1 MNYNSIFF
9 ILGWIIKIE
18 GLFMALPFITSVVYG
33 ESSGK
38 YFLIVGVLAIIAGH
52 IMTKIFSAENRFYAR
67 EGFVSVSLGWI
78 VLGLIGALP
87 LWLSREIPSYIDA
100 VFEIVSGFTTTGA
113 SIAPNVEVFS
123 RCVNLWRCFSHWLG
137 GMGVLVF
144 VLAILPMAGG
154 GQNLRLMKAESP
166 GPSVSKLVPKLKT
179 SALYLY
185 AIYMFLTVLMFVLL
199 VLARMPIF
207 DALCTSIG
215 TAGTGGYGIKA
226 DSIGGYSSLIQNIC
240 TVFMFLFGVNFNF
253 YFFFL
258 MKRVKEAFSIE
269 EVKWYFIVYTAASVL
284 IAINLTFA
292 TENGFFYNLH
302 HSFFQCA
309 SVMTTTGFSTLDFDL
324 WPQFSKMIMLGLM
337 FIGACAG
344 STGGG
349 TKVSRFIIY
358 FRTAKKELSC
368 LIHPRSVKI
377 VKMDGKKIEHEV
389 VRSANIFLICY
400 VLIFAAS
407 LLVLSLENYDFT
419 TNFSAVAATFN
430 NIGPGFNLVGPT
442 QNFGFFNP
450 LSKITLIF
458 DMLAGRLEIF
468 PMLILFSPATWRK

>member
-1 MNYNSIFF
+1 MNYSSIFF

-18 GLFMALPFITSVVYG
+18 GLFMSLPIAAAIIYK
-33 ESSGK
+33 EPAGK
-38 YFLIVGVLAIIAGH
+38 YFLFTGIFAIILGH
-52 IMTKIFSAENRFYAR
+52 ILTKIFSAENRFYAR
-67 EGFVSVSLGWI
+67 EGFVTVSLGWI
-78 VLGLIGALP
+78 VLGLIGAMP
-87 LWLSREIPSYIDA
+87 LCLSGEIPHYIDA

-113 SIAPNVEVFS
+113 SIADNVENFS
-123 RCVNLWRCFSHWLG
+123 HCVNLWRCFSHWLG

-185 AIYMFLTVLMFVLL
+185 AIYMFLTVLMFVFL
-199 VLARMPIF
+199 VLGRMPIF

-226 DSIGGYSSLIQNIC
+226 DSIGSYSPYIQNVC
-240 TVFMFLFGVNFNF
+240 TLFMFLFGVNFNF
-253 YFFFL
+253 YFFIL
-258 MKRVKEAFSIE
+258 IRRVKDAFSIE
-269 EVKWYFIVYTAASVL
+269 EVKWYFIVYMTAAVI
-284 IAINLTFA
+284 IALNLTL
-292 TENGFFYNLH
+292 TVGESFFFNLH
-302 HSFFQCA
+302 HSLFQCA
-309 SVMTTTGFSTLDFDL
+309 SVMTTTGFSTVDFDL

-349 TKVSRFIIY
+349 MKVSRYIIY
-358 FRTAKKELSC
+358 LRTAKKELSV
-368 LIHPRSVKI
+368 LIHPRSVKV
-377 VKMDGKKIEHEV
+377 VKMDGKKIEHNV

-400 VLIFAAS
+400 VLIFAGS
-407 LLVLSLENYDFT
+407 LLIVSLENYDFT
-419 TNFSAVAATFN
+419 TNFTAVAATFN
-430 NIGPGFNLVGPT
+430 NIGPGFSLVGPT
-442 QNFGFFNP
+442 CNFGFFNP
-450 LSKITLIF
+450 LSKIVLIF

-468 PMLILFSPATWRK
+468 PMLILFSPSTWRK

>member
-1 MNYNSIFF
+1 MMLPVLTALIY
-9 ILGWIIKIE
+9 KE
-18 GLFMALPFITSVVYG
+18 G
-33 ESSGK
+33 SGK
-38 YFLIVGVLAIIAGH
+38 YFFITGIFAVIVGH

-78 VLGLIGALP
+78 VLGLVGALP
-87 LWLSREIPSYIDA
+87 LTLSEEIPNYIDSL
-100 VFEIVSGFTTTGA
+100 FEIVSGFTTTGA
-113 SIAPNVEVFS
+113 SIAPNVEELS
-123 RCVNLWRCFSHWLG
+123 HCVNLWRCFTHWLG

-185 AIYMFLTVLMFVLL
+185 AIYMFLTVLMFVFL
-199 VLARMPIF
+199 VLGRMPVF
-207 DALCTSIG
+207 DAICTSIG
-215 TAGTGGYGIKA
+215 TAGTGGYGLKG
-226 DSIGGYSSLIQNIC
+226 DSMGSYSPYIQNVC
-240 TVFMFLFGVNFNF
+240 TLFMFLFGVNFNF
-253 YFFFL
+253 YFFIL
-258 MKRVKEAFSIE
+258 MKRVKEAFGIE
-269 EVKWYFIVYTAASVL
+269 EICWYFIIYMTAAVL
-284 IAINLTFA
+284 IAVNLTFA
-292 TENGFFYNLH
+292 TENGFFYNFH
-302 HSFFQCA
+302 HSLFQCA
-309 SVMTTTGFSTLDFDL
+309 SVMTTTGFSSVDFDL

-349 TKVSRFIIY
+349 MKVSRYIIY
-358 FRTAKKELSC
+358 FRTAKNELSC
-368 LIHPRSVKI
+368 LIHPRSVKV
-377 VKMDGKKIEHEV
+377 VKMDGKKIEHIV

-400 VLIFAAS
+400 ILIFAVS
-407 LLVLSLENYDFT
+407 LLIVSLENYDFT
-419 TNFSAVAATFN
+419 TNFSAIAATFN

-450 LSKITLIF
+450 LTKITLIF

>member
-18 GLFMALPFITSVVYG
+18 GLFMALPFITSVIYG

-38 YFLIVGVLAIIAGH
+38 YFLIVGVSAIIAGH

-123 RCVNLWRCFSHWLG
+123 HCVNLWRCFSHWLG

-185 AIYMFLTVLMFVLL
+185 AIYMFLTVLVFVLL
-199 VLARMPIF
+199 VLARMPVF
-207 DALCTSIG
+207 DALCTAIG

-349 TKVSRFIIY
+349 MKVSRFIIY

-450 LSKITLIF
+450 LSKIALIF